1 MCIHFSSRLTATL
14 LLGSIA
20 AVLAACGGGDHPDE
34 AAFRES
40 PLALATQGSLTDST
54 LSAAS
59 GALAMTISW
68 MAPTLNDDGSLL
80 TDLKGFVVLLGS
92 QRGVY
97 SRAIPINDPKAVVYT
112 VDSLAAGQYYVAVKA
127 VNRDGVESLVSAE
140 VARLVR

>member
-1 MCIHFSSRLTATL
+1 MRIHPSSRFTATL
-14 LLGSIA
+14 LLGSF
-20 AVLAACGGGDHPDE
+20 VSFLAACGGGDPPDE
-34 AAFRES
+34 VASRES
-40 PLALATQGSLTDST
+40 PLTLATQGALTDST
-54 LSAAS
+54 LFAAS

-140 VARLVR
+140 VARLFR